1 MLQDML
7 SAVEAQEGDSWR
19 RVIRVPEPP
28 PPLPPLVLLD
38 SDARQL
44 SASPRSTFAALEP
57 HAAAVPDMQQG
68 QQYGAGSAPCS
79 PPLAIVSSRSVPSS
93 PVTVKHESLVGPPRS
108 LPPIIA
114 RSFEVEQSLA
124 PRSPGESDQ

>member
-19 RVIRVPEPP
+19 RVIRVPEPA
-28 PPLPPLVLLD
+28 LLLVLVD

-44 SASPRSTFAALEP
+44 SASSPRSTFAAPEP
-57 HAAAVPDMQQG
+57 NAAAVPDSRQG

-79 PPLAIVSSRSVPSS
+79 PPLAIVPSRSVPSS
-93 PVTVKHESLVGPPRS
+93 PVTVKHESLAGPPRL